1 MLTGTTQPRLR
12 STLMTNWASWGAAFN
27 TLSVK
32 IERSNEQSES
42 ERRRLDSVLSHM
54 TDGVI
59 ATDRHGNVSIMNQM
73 AQDFLDVKAE
83 DAIKKP
89 ISQVLGLGEDYTSQG
104 LDLQPKRHAG
114 HGQCRHG

>member
-1 MLTGTTQPRLR
+1 
-12 STLMTNWASWGAAFN
+12 
-27 TLSVK
+27 
-32 IERSNEQSES
+32 
-42 ERRRLDSVLSHM
+42 M

-89 ISQVLGLGEDYTSQG
+89 ISQVLGLGRTT
-104 LDLQPKRHAG
+104 LPRT
-114 HGQCRHG
+114 